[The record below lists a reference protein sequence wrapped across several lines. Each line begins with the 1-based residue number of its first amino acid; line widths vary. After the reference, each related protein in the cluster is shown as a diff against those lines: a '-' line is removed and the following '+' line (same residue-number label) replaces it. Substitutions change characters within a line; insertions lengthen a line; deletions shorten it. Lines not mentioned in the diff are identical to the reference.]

1 MGKDVTND
9 IISQA
14 QEFELRYDAYKV
26 RLHEQRM
33 KYRELNYFTTQQL
46 LFLRKELAAIKRKA
60 NVDFPN
66 FQVFALLE
74 KIVPGISPSTLK
86 GVLIEAG
93 VIQESEQFEGG
104 VSDQPPLPGNHLAN
118 NHQAADEQV
127 QIEEKFELLL
137 KSVEKLN
144 YSEAD
149 RLALAALVDNWQN
162 SEADLVIWC
171 VQNNTNDDLIDD
183 LCDQAKKNP
192 LFRVIV
198 KEVAGLES
206 SESSEDSEEEDIRY
220 LLYLGQP
227 ITSYTHESQIARSHT
242 SYFLI
247 SFQKYLR
254 YFFGI
259 LEVWKYIQFVRCEN
273 QSLQIFVLLHTF
285 WQHKTN

>member
-14 QEFELRYDAYKV
+14 QEFELRYDAYRL

-93 VIQESEQFEGG
+93 VMQESEQFEDE
-104 VSDQPPLPGNHLAN
+104 VSDQPPPWSGSHVVD

-127 QIEEKFELLL
+127 EIEEKFELLL

-192 LFRVIV
+192 LFRVIL

-247 SFQKYLR
+247 FFQKYLR
-254 YFFGI
+254 YF
-259 LEVWKYIQFVRCEN
+259 LEF
-273 QSLQIFVLLHTF
+273 L
-285 WQHKTN
+285 